1 MVTVVMV
8 AVEQVVVYSN
18 QELPPYKGTFPVVI
32 GAGGQGYYNTDR
44 KGDDGGDSSFF
55 GYIGLGG
62 GGGAAGG
69 SVDGGRGN
77 NGGCGGGGSHPYS
90 GPRSTGLQPTSTSG
104 GFGFGGGAANNS
116 SPDWGGGAGGGIGQQ
131 GQDGTAPVGG
141 YGGDGK
147 LFDIDGI
154 QKWYGGGG
162 SGANCD
168 NPNAS
173 INPGGLGGGGYAAS
187 NIVGNGGNG
196 YGGGGGG
203 AGYPQRQAGRGGNGV
218 VIIRYPV
225 ATGDATVGQSSG
237 NPAQNAA
244 HVLSVNASA
253 GDGLYWIKPAGYTGS
268 AQQVYCWMSGG
279 GWMLVA
285 SNDAGSST
293 IPQSTSRN
301 NLAYTLSRNGT
312 QGALGTPS
320 PDEDYIM
327 GAMIDTLNFQSVRV
341 VGFGR
346 DSTNNT
352 YSWSNWG
359 TYVDCQWLLFTSGS
373 QRRTDD
379 VCPRSQVSVTGE
391 LSSSAGYF
399 CLDGVAM
406 DSGLN
411 ANSNQS
417 TVGGVGVASNT
428 GDPGNGCYLGHG
440 SSEGY
445 FEGWYSNSGNHNAQG
460 YTTWVK

>member
-1 MVTVVMV
+1 
-8 AVEQVVVYSN
+8 
-18 QELPPYKGTFPVVI
+18 
-32 GAGGQGYYNTDR
+32 
-44 KGDDGGDSSFF
+44 
-55 GYIGLGG
+55 
-62 GGGAAGG
+62 
-69 SVDGGRGN
+69 
-77 NGGCGGGGSHPYS
+77 
-90 GPRSTGLQPTSTSG
+90 
-104 GFGFGGGAANNS
+104 
-116 SPDWGGGAGGGIGQQ
+116 
-131 GQDGTAPVGG
+131 
-141 YGGDGK
+141 
-147 LFDIDGI
+147 
-154 QKWYGGGG
+154 
-162 SGANCD
+162 
-168 NPNAS
+168 
-173 INPGGLGGGGYAAS
+173 
-187 NIVGNGGNG
+187 
-196 YGGGGGG
+196 
-203 AGYPQRQAGRGGNGV
+203 
-218 VIIRYPV
+218 
-225 ATGDATVGQSSG
+225 
-237 NPAQNAA
+237 
-244 HVLSVNASA
+244 
-253 GDGLYWIKPAGYTGS
+253 
-268 AQQVYCWMSGG
+268 MSGG

-359 TYVDCQWLLFTSGS
+359 TYVDVQWLLFTSGS